1 MKVATFFH
9 GDPAD
14 PKISKVT
21 AYTSWYNPAW
31 SGCVTYDVEAKNGT
45 EAKRKAREMR
55 LAVLKQDKDRRDA
68 IYHGDIDGDS
78 L

>member
-9 GDPAD
+9 GDYAD
-14 PKISKVT
+14 PKISKIM

-31 SGCVTYDVEAKNGT
+31 SGCVMYDVEAKNGT
-45 EAKRKAREMR
+45 EAKRKARQLR
-55 LAVLKQDKDRRDA
+55 LEDLKENA
-68 IYHGDIDGDS
+68 AFCG